1 MQRERY
7 SATLHDWA
15 GWHARQQSGR
25 FRRTAFQHPAFLA
38 SFYREKPGHCEE
50 IVVSLFDHRLQR
62 VVMALPL
69 VMHRQAGLR
78 RIEAAD
84 LGLADYVAPLV
95 AEDLSDDP
103 AEADAMWA
111 AILKALPQADVVS
124 FKKMPP
130 EIRPGTPN
138 PLAHLPGALDMGIHT
153 QVFAL
158 TDDDGD
164 RPYRRTGYYKEG
176 QRHLRRLTAAHDDVR
191 FHIAAT
197 VPEANRQ
204 FDALIAQR
212 ATRAVELG
220 RDDPL
225 LLAHV
230 QRFYRGLFADGIA
243 NGDVMFGALYAG
255 GECIAT
261 DLGLVDGDT
270 HHGVLTSMT
279 SGTMRRFSPGTVA
292 HVLMLDACAE
302 RGISH
307 YDLGVGEFAYKKRLN
322 ARAVPL
328 YERHEALSLRGRLG
342 LAEASI
348 RRRVRFGVQAYPT
361 LRAPVQRLRTQLKAM
376 RYRTVATM
384 TIVFDNPVVQGA
396 TYSTLSA
403 F

>member
-15 GWHARQQSGR
+15 GWQARQESGR
-25 FRRTAFQHPAFLA
+25 LCRTAFQRPAFLA
-38 SFYREKPGHCEE
+38 SFYREKPCDCEG
-50 IVVSLFDHRLQR
+50 IVISVFDRWLQHT
-62 VVMALPL
+62 VLALPL

-95 AEDLSDDP
+95 AEGLSDDP

-111 AILKALPQADVVS
+111 AILQALPPADVVS

-130 EIRPGTPN
+130 EIRPGMPN
-138 PLAHLPGALDMGIHT
+138 PLARLPGALDMGIHT

-158 TDDDGD
+158 TGDGGD

-176 QRHLRRLTAAHDDVR
+176 QRHLRRLKAAHDDIR

-197 VPEANRQ
+197 TTEANRQ
-204 FDALIAQR
+204 FDAFVAQR
-212 ATRAVELG
+212 TARAAELN
-220 RDDPL
+220 RDDAL
-225 LLAHV
+225 LLPHV
-230 QRFYRGLFADGIA
+230 QRFYRGLFAQGIPS
-243 NGDVMFGALYAG
+243 GDVMFGALYAG

-279 SGTMRRFSPGTVA
+279 SGAMRRFSPGTIA
-292 HVLMLDACAE
+292 HVLMLDASAE
-302 RGISH
+302 RGLSH

-328 YERHEALSLRGRLG
+328 YERHQALSLRGHIG

-348 RRRVRFGVQAYPT
+348 RRRVRFGVQAFPA
-361 LRAPVQRLRTQLKAM
+361 LRAPVQRLRTQIKML

-384 TIVFDNPVVQGA
+384 TIVLDNPVVQGA
-396 TYSTLSA
+396 TYSTLGA

>member
-138 PLAHLPGALDMGIHT
+138 PLAG
-153 QVFAL
+153 
-158 TDDDGD
+158 
-164 RPYRRTGYYKEG
+164 RPRGGGPTAESCRRISPHE
-176 QRHLRRLTAAHDDVR
+176 
-191 FHIAAT
+191 
-197 VPEANRQ
+197 
-204 FDALIAQR
+204 
-212 ATRAVELG
+212 ATRRASSASR
-220 RDDPL
+220 RDGP
-225 LLAHV
+225 AHSC
-230 QRFYRGLFADGIA
+230 AGIA
-243 NGDVMFGALYAG
+243 W
-255 GECIAT
+255 
-261 DLGLVDGDT
+261 
-270 HHGVLTSMT
+270 
-279 SGTMRRFSPGTVA
+279 
-292 HVLMLDACAE
+292 
-302 RGISH
+302 
-307 YDLGVGEFAYKKRLN
+307 
-322 ARAVPL
+322 AR
-328 YERHEALSLRGRLG
+328 
-342 LAEASI
+342 
-348 RRRVRFGVQAYPT
+348 
-361 LRAPVQRLRTQLKAM
+361 
-376 RYRTVATM
+376 
-384 TIVFDNPVVQGA
+384 
-396 TYSTLSA
+396 
-403 F
+403 